1 MKLSNFGLCKP
12 FDDTYLPAINANEI
26 LDDDNLNVT
35 VDVGGC
41 FPEFGSRCGKSPL
54 EQLQHW
60 QINRRKLAYS
70 TIGKTLII
78 LLQNCCGRK
87 AMEWSVTGGHLVL

>member
-1 MKLSNFGLCKP
+1 MDKSGQMKLSNFGLCKP

-41 FPEFGSRCGKSPL
+41 FPEFGSRCGKSSL

-60 QINRRKLAYS
+60 
-70 TIGKTLII
+70 
-78 LLQNCCGRK
+78 
-87 AMEWSVTGGHLVL
+87 